1 MSNGSTST
9 RGSSS
14 CKTIVILGASYG
26 GARAARMLSEL
37 LAKEKR
43 TGRRIVV
50 IDRNTWVS
58 RIRLGPI
65 GETD

>member
-1 MSNGSTST
+1 
-9 RGSSS
+9 
-14 CKTIVILGASYG
+14 
-26 GARAARMLSEL
+26 MLSEL